1 MISPENV
8 VWSYSGVRPLYDDG
22 TENASAAT
30 RGYVIK
36 LEHNSGSAPLL
47 NIFGGKITTYRKLA
61 EAAVAE
67 ISEFFPDLK
76 EPWTAN
82 SSLPGGDF
90 PVQDVAKLIQ
100 ELQSEFNFLS
110 EIRAK
115 RLIDL
120 WLKRLGT
127 FERFCK
133 LEDLGE
139 QFGEFLTQ
147 REVEYLERMSL

>member
-1 MISPENV
+1 M
-8 VWSYSGVRPLYDDG
+8 
-22 TENASAAT
+22 
-30 RGYVIK
+30 
-36 LEHNSGSAPLL
+36 
-47 NIFGGKITTYRKLA
+47 
-61 EAAVAE
+61 
-67 ISEFFPDLK
+67 K

-115 RLIDL
+115 RLIRSYGL
-120 WLKRLGT
+120 NAWELLKGT
-127 FERFCK
+127 TK
-133 LEDLGE
+133 LKDLGE

-147 REVEYLERMSL
+147 KEVEYLRENEFAMEADDIIWRRTKLGLKMSVHDKKRLSEYLKTS